1 MVQPDST
8 DAAKI
13 IAATG
18 DLSREREGQ
27 EVMLGEFEM
36 MVKLM
41 RR

>member
-1 MVQPDST
+1 MVQPDSA

-13 IAATG
+13 RAATG
-18 DLSREREGQ
+18 DLSRGREGQ

-36 MVKLM
+36 MVKSM